1 MIEAKVLQGFA
12 DYLPQQM
19 YLRRYLMDT
28 WRRTFESFGY
38 GELDTPALEYEEI
51 FLGKMGDDEKLMY
64 RFEDNGGRKVTL
76 RSDQTV
82 PLARVVVQ
90 HQNEIKFPFKRYQIA
105 KVWRADAPRKGRE
118 REFYQCDADIV
129 GTTHPVADAE
139 ILTLLYTGMKTF
151 GFDDFVL
158 NINHRGILKG
168 IVSYAGIP
176 EELHTV
182 ALRTIDKFD
191 KIGID
196 GVAKECADRGIAA
209 DAIEALK
216 EFLQWQGTDLSQ
228 TIDWLKEKLAQFEPA
243 MSGIENLQKIT
254 ALAIAAGVNASNI
267 SLNINLVRGQDYY
280 TGIIFE
286 LTLPLFGKTSLA
298 GGGRF
303 DRLASSFGDR
313 DLPGVGVGVGLETF
327 YLLFQTHPLAFP
339 QIAPEILLV
348 AFNEELLTQV
358 TSIAT
363 DLRAIG
369 KRVMVY
375 PGGAEKMGKQLKY
388 ANDLGFPYVLILGP
402 DEAKEGKIQLKDMRS
417 GASQTLKIDELVSK
431 LSVMS

>member
-1 MIEAKVLQGFA
+1 MIEARILQGFA

-51 FLGKMGDDEKLMY
+51 FLGKMGEDEKLMY
-64 RFEDNGGRKVTL
+64 RFEDNGGRKVSL

-129 GTTHPVADAE
+129 GTTHPIADAE
-139 ILTLLYTGMKTF
+139 ILALLYSGMKTF
-151 GFDDFVL
+151 GFEDFII

-168 IVSYAGIP
+168 IVTVVGVP
-176 EELHTV
+176 EDLHTDT
-182 ALRTIDKFD
+182 LRIIDKFD
-191 KIGID
+191 KIGLE
-196 GVAKECADRGIAA
+196 GVEKECASKGVPAQ
-209 DAIEALK
+209 AINQLRQ
-216 EFLQWQGTDLSQ
+216 FLSWQSTDIDQ
-228 TIDWLKEKLAQFEPA
+228 TIAWLQQQLATSEA
-243 MSGIENLQKIT
+243 ALAGIENLQKIT
-254 ALAIAAGVNASNI
+254 ELAVAAGVDRKNI
-267 SLNINLVRGQDYY
+267 LLNTNLVRGQDYY

-327 YLLFQTHPLAFP
+327 YQLFQTHPLAYP

-348 AFNEELLTQV
+348 AFSDDLLSQV
-358 TSIAT
+358 SNIAA
-363 DLRAIG
+363 DLRSIG

-417 GASQTLKIDELVSK
+417 GSSQTLKITELVSK
-431 LSVMS
+431 MSVL